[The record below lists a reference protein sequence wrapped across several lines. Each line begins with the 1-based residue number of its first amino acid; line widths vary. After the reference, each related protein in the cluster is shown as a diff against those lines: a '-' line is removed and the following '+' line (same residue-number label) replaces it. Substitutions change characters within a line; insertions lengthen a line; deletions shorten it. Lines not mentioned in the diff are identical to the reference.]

1 MTNNKI
7 YLNNLNKTVTD
18 TLIKEHFAQYGEITD
33 IHLPLDRKTGQP
45 KAYAFVTFADEDS
58 ATRALGQDGK
68 SFLDNEI
75 VVQIATEKKSRK

>member
-7 YLNNLNKTVTD
+7 YLSNLNKTATD

-33 IHLPLDRKTGQP
+33 IHLPVDRKTRQP
-45 KAYAFVTFADEDS
+45 KAYAFVTFAQENS
-58 ATRALGQDGK
+58 ATNALEQDGK

-75 VVQIATEKKSRK
+75 VVQIATEKKPRK

>member
-18 TLIKEHFAQYGEITD
+18 TLIKEHFAQYGD
-33 IHLPLDRKTGQP
+33 IIDVHLPVDRKSGEP
-45 KAYAFVTFADEDS
+45 KAYAFVTFAEES
-58 ATRALGQDGK
+58 AATNALEQDGK

-75 VVQIATEKKSRK
+75 VVQIATEKKTKK